1 MENQREAAKVRGSD
15 KLRAAWEKRAL
26 KDEEVHEIANHLDK
40 SAGQV
45 DGVRVI
51 GGVRAT
57 GVEVALSY
65 SGDDVPR
72 CGNDLEFWLHW
83 LRRHGGNGR
92 PPRIIIKGIP
102 FPEELR
108 LELLFGDVDA
118 PRDLGRELAQQLEQ
132 LQVRGG

>member
-1 MENQREAAKVRGSD
+1 MENQREIQKVRGSD

-26 KDEEVHEIANHLDK
+26 KDDEVHEIAAHLDK
-40 SAGQV
+40 SVAKV
-45 DGVRVI
+45 EAVRVI

-65 SGDDVPR
+65 TGEDVPR
-72 CGNDLEFWLHW
+72 CGNDVAFWLHW
-83 LRRHGGNGR
+83 LRNHGGNGR
-92 PPRIIIKGIP
+92 PPRIIINGTP

-118 PRDLGRELAQQLEQ
+118 PRDLGRDLQQLEQ